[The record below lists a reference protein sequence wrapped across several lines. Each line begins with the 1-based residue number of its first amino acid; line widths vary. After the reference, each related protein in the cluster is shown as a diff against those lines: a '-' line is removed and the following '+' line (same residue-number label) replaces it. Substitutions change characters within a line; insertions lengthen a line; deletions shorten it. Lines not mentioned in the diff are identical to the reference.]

1 MKEANITRFSIILVI
16 IIFLSQVFLVY
27 RIYQSNLDIL
37 EREIN
42 LLVEEIYQLDL
53 GRRLELDGE
62 RNDKAH
68 EKPLK
73 VQFNSSAPLSEIDTT
88 KIVRRIKIDN
98 SDKEKSNIVKALN
111 LSIEEFMS
119 MKEPIDLQ
127 KFDSITSII
136 LKNNNIEL
144 SFYSEIIDKENNKVI
159 ETSHS
164 SADHSSHVLISKD
177 IPLNTKQTKALRLV
191 LVNPMTS
198 IYYEMFFM
206 LILSVIICVICIYS
220 YHYHRKTLAKQR
232 QVVQL
237 KNDVFS
243 DISHEFKR
251 PLSTLMQI
259 MSSLENEKIV
269 LNEERRTRYLK
280 MAVEEINKM
289 SGQTDMILSMAMDD
303 EGVLELNPTEINI
316 ENEVYEIVDRF
327 TETSSKPTDIEVISN
342 VSNPLISG
350 DKYHIEHI
358 ITNLISNAIKYSK
371 TPVEISVELNK
382 DNNWLYIS
390 VKDNG
395 IGISEGE
402 INKIFDRYS
411 RAGDTKAVKGHGI
424 GLNYVRRMIK
434 KHNGEISVESELD
447 KGSKFI
453 IKLPISKKYRN

>member
-1 MKEANITRFSIILVI
+1 MKEANITRFSILLVI
-16 IIFLSQVFLVY
+16 VIFLAQVFLVY
-27 RIYQSNLDIL
+27 RLYQSNLNLL

-42 LLVEEIYQLDL
+42 LAMEEVYQTDL
-53 GRRLELDGE
+53 NRRVLSDGASKKLE
-62 RNDKAH
+62 
-68 EKPLK
+68 P
-73 VQFNSSAPLSEIDTT
+73 QSAQIKYIGDELPPDFDTT
-88 KIVRRIKIDN
+88 KIAKKIKIRDT
-98 SDKEKSNIVKALN
+98 SFDKNDVVKAVN
-111 LSIEEFMS
+111 LSIEEYLS
-119 MKEPIDLQ
+119 QRVPIDLQ
-127 KFDSITSII
+127 KFDSIVSIV
-136 LKNNNIEL
+136 LKRNGIEQ
-144 SFYSEIIDKENNKVI
+144 SFYSEIVDKENNKVI

-164 SADHSSHVLISKD
+164 PSDHSSQIIVSRDVPLD
-177 IPLNTKQTKALRLV
+177 IKQTKVLRLV

-198 IYYEMFFM
+198 IYYEMFIM

-269 LNEERRTRYLK
+269 LNEERRIRYLK
-280 MAVEEINKM
+280 MAGEEINKM

-303 EGVLELNPTEINI
+303 EGVLELNYTDINI
-316 ENEVYEIVDRF
+316 EDEVYEIVDRF
-327 TETSSKPTDIEVISN
+327 TETASKPTDIEIISN
-342 VSNPLISG
+342 VSNPIISG

-371 TPVEISVELNK
+371 TPMEISIELHK

-411 RAGDTKAVKGHGI
+411 RVGDTKAVKGHGI
-424 GLNYVRRMIK
+424 GLNYVKRMVK

>member
-1 MKEANITRFSIILVI
+1 MKEANVTRFSILLVI
-16 IIFLSQVFLVY
+16 VIFLAQVFLVY
-27 RIYQSNLDIL
+27 RLYQSNLNLL

-42 LLVEEIYQLDL
+42 LAMEEVYQIDL
-53 GRRLELDGE
+53 NRRVLSDGASRNLE
-62 RNDKAH
+62 
-68 EKPLK
+68 P
-73 VQFNSSAPLSEIDTT
+73 SSPKIKYIGDEPPPGLDTT
-88 KIVRRIKIDN
+88 KIVKRTNIKDTPF
-98 SDKEKSNIVKALN
+98 DKNDIVKVVN
-111 LSIEEFMS
+111 LSIEEYLS
-119 MKEPIDLQ
+119 QRVPIDLQ
-127 KFDSITSII
+127 KFDSIVSIV
-136 LKNNNIEL
+136 LKRNGIEQA
-144 SFYSEIIDKENNKVI
+144 FYSEIVDKENNKII

-164 SADHSSHVLISKD
+164 STDHSSHVIISRD
-177 IPLNTKQTKALRLV
+177 VPLDTKQTKVLRLV

-198 IYYEMFFM
+198 IYYEMFGM